1 MSSPASP
8 DDPTKIKPAAYI
20 AMPDERRIAAI
31 AHAALLGETVRKVA
45 ATLPLGADVDDFRRV
60 LVSEAGK

>member
-1 MSSPASP
+1 MSSSAPS
-8 DDPTKIKPAAYI
+8 DDPTKVVPAAYLV
-20 AMPDERRIAAI
+20 MPDERRIAAI

-45 ATLPLGADVDDFRRV
+45 KTLPLGADVDDFRRV

>member
-8 DDPTKIKPAAYI
+8 DDPTKVKPAAYLT
-20 AMPDERRIAAI
+20 MPDERRTAAI